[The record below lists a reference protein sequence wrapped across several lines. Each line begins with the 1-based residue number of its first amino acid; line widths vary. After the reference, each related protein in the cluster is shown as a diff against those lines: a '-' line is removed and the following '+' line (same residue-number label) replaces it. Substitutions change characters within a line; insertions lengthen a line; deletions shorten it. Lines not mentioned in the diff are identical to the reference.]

1 MKLRMA
7 LALSLSLLTA
17 SPLAAASVGDLDIHS
32 TVHGQGS
39 KTIIFVHGWTC
50 DETSWTGQV
59 AALEG
64 DYRVVTLDLPGHG
77 QSDVP
82 AQERFSMELFAQAV
96 EAVRAEVGADK
107 VVLVGHSMG
116 GPVIRQYALN
126 HPEHVAGLV
135 AVDGQLDVR
144 PLSNVRGIPTPT
156 REMRGTMIG
165 TMFGPSTSPELREQI
180 RAMMMKAP
188 DATAIGAMGA
198 MFDPKNQSEA
208 KIMAPALTI
217 FAGTNRQAAD
227 QSTREVVPNWAS
239 VQFEGTGHFVM
250 MEQPEKFN
258 AALRDFVDHR
268 AEF

>member
-1 MKLRMA
+1 
-7 LALSLSLLTA
+7 LALSLSLMAA

-32 TVHGQGS
+32 TVKGKGA

-50 DETSWTGQV
+50 DETSWAAQV

-77 QSDVP
+77 RSEVP
-82 AQERFSMELFAQAV
+82 AQDRFSMELFAQAV

-116 GPVIRQYALN
+116 GPVIRQYALDY
-126 HPEHVAGLV
+126 PEHVAGLV

-144 PLSNVRGIPTPT
+144 PLAAVRGLPTPT
-156 REMRGTMIG
+156 REMRATMIG
-165 TMFGPSTSPELREQI
+165 TMFGPSTSPELKEQI

-188 DATAIGAMGA
+188 DATAAGAMA
-198 MFDPKNQSEA
+198 SMFDPNNQSEV

-217 FAGTNRQAAD
+217 FAGTNRNFGD
-227 QSTREVVPNWAS
+227 QSTRAVVPNWTS

-250 MEQPEKFN
+250 MEQPDRFN

-268 AEF
+268 AQF

>member
-1 MKLRMA
+1 MA
-7 LALSLSLLTA
+7 LALSLSLLAA

-32 TVHGQGS
+32 TVAGQGP

-50 DETSWTGQV
+50 DETSWAAQV
-59 AALEG
+59 AALKG

-77 QSDVP
+77 QSEVP
-82 AQERFSMELFAQAV
+82 AQDRFSMELFAQAV

-116 GPVIRQYALN
+116 GPVIRQYALD

-144 PLSNVRGIPTPT
+144 PLANVRGIPTPT
-156 REMRGTMIG
+156 PEMRNAMIG
-165 TMFGPSTSPELREQI
+165 TMFGPATTPELQTQI

-198 MFDPKNQSEA
+198 MFDPSNQSEA
-208 KIMAPALTI
+208 KIMAQALTI
-217 FAGTNRQAAD
+217 FAGTNRNAAD
-227 QSTREVVPNWAS
+227 QSTREVVPNWTS
-239 VQFEGTGHFVM
+239 TQFEGTGHFVM

-258 AALRDFVDHR
+258 ARLRTFLEQR
-268 AEF
+268 AQF